1 MGGPL
6 TRDAIASWNLRGVLV
21 RPGFHRCDAA
31 LSGLLRALERLLRQ
45 RRHGA
50 VIDPLVACA
59 MGTQVDVI
67 RTT

>member
-1 MGGPL
+1 MRAP
-6 TRDAIASWNLRGVLV
+6 
-21 RPGFHRCDAA
+21 

-59 MGTQVDVI
+59 MDTQVDVI
-67 RTT
+67 QTT